1 MLFSS
6 DKAIYIQICEML
18 QKRILEGKLEPEA
31 RIPAVR
37 DLSVELEV
45 NPNTVIK
52 SFTQLEEEGI
62 IYKKR
67 GLGYFVEKNALDTI
81 KNKMRENFIN
91 FELPNLA
98 RTLVVLDIPLSHIET
113 ACRSYSEQRIKE

>member
-18 QKRILEGKLEPEA
+18 QKRILEGQLEPEA

-45 NPNTVIK
+45 NPNTVVK

-81 KNKMRENFIN
+81 KNKMRENFIHC
-91 FELPNLA
+91 ELPNLA
-98 RTLVVLDIPLSHIET
+98 RTLVILDIPLSQIEA
-113 ACRSYSEQRIKE
+113 ACRSYSQQRIKE